1 MLAHK
6 FCDACAWTERPC
18 MSRNELRSSGERII
32 YARFCEW
39 ARLSF
44 YSISSSSFSARM
56 IYVTSRPW
64 VSPVPFRSNQ
74 QVSIPALMPPWISEV
89 RESPM
94 TSSCSSAG
102 CPIRSRQ

>member
-6 FCDACAWTERPC
+6 FCDACAWTERPI

-44 YSISSSSFSARM
+44 FIKAMYKRAEMLCSH
-56 IYVTSRPW
+56 T
-64 VSPVPFRSNQ
+64 
-74 QVSIPALMPPWISEV
+74 
-89 RESPM
+89 ESL
-94 TSSCSSAG
+94 
-102 CPIRSRQ
+102 

>member
-1 MLAHK
+1 
-6 FCDACAWTERPC
+6 

-74 QVSIPALMPPWISEV
+74 QVSIPALMPP
-89 RESPM
+89 
-94 TSSCSSAG
+94 
-102 CPIRSRQ
+102 